1 MADTVPLSYALFLIG
16 KYREPND
23 VLIMEYESGNLK
35 EEQNHMKFHELV
47 LFIIFLYFICL

>member
-16 KYREPND
+16 KYREPDD
-23 VLIMEYESGNLK
+23 VLIMECESDNLK